1 MNDKY
6 SLKIIQSGKTQQVKI
21 LREGAGIAG
30 QAVVLK
36 VADGARLQLVKA
48 VTLVSPDKIE
58 LKRVG
63 KDLHLALPGGD
74 LSAPDLIV
82 EDYFAVAG
90 ASLQGRTIDGEWMT
104 YDTASLVQSQ
114 SLNTSATP
122 EAAAWSDAP
131 VVQRE
136 VIAALDG
143 GSPLWKSPWAWVGGL
158 AVAAGGGGGGTA
170 VTGASPQAV
179 ISKYSSGGTT
189 TAPTEKNYTD
199 LGVILPTIS
208 GMTSAAVL
216 DAMNA
221 LVASKTEADVSGAAA
236 LNTLALSLQTAYAKI
251 LAEANGTAVDATPNV
266 NPTVADYASVGV
278 VLSSKTKTLELLDS
292 ALGELLTS
300 DVNTVAQLKVLAT
313 TAGDVM
319 LLAAG
324 DAATQTD
331 TQLVVGLNALLK
343 TTYVSMQNIG
353 AIKATITTTADD
365 GSAVDTVA
373 ELKTI
378 AATQVL
384 KDYANATNGS
394 GISVT
399 PTLAIYKDA
408 GVKALKTLS
417 ETTASGDIDATGAT
431 SAATI
436 FGSAWLIA
444 LNSALDYQVGDS
456 TFSIAK
462 LQAIA
467 DSYYRILSEADGVVN
482 STTNV
487 DVYPGVADGAG
498 SYAGTNDPSATDYT
512 NIGVTVGNTKSID
525 LLNDYVGLSQKTAVD
540 TIDELNVAAKAAY
553 NVMYQAGMRDAVA
566 SGTAPAVYATDAE
579 WVAGLTALGISGVNT
594 NNIAAVK
601 TAIAGHVD
609 GTAVDSVQELKDLLK
624 EPIALQVFKDYAN
637 ATNGVGVTTIP
648 TLTTYKDAGI
658 KAFASLNE
666 TTPSADIDSPT
677 LAGTLGVTS
686 STVWLSALNTAL
698 DKLDGT
704 TLDKAK
710 IQAMVN
716 SYYRILAEADNA
728 TNNVDVYPNIADG
741 AGSYAGTNDP
751 SATDYTNI
759 GATVGNAKSVDLLN
773 DFVGLSA
780 DAAVDTVD
788 EINAAA
794 KAAYNVMYQ
803 AGMRDAVA
811 SGTAPAVYAT
821 DAEWVAGLT
830 ALGISGLN
838 TNNIAA
844 VKTVIAAGHADGT
857 AVDTMQELKDLIKEP
872 IALQVLKD
880 YANATNGVGVT
891 TIPTLA
897 TYKDIGIDAPTNLT
911 ATTRIAVDDPS
922 VLMWLGTGNA
932 TAVTSAVWLSALNTA
947 LDKLDGT
954 TLDKTTIQTMVNSYY
969 RILAEA
975 DGVVNTTTNTQVSTS
990 NNDPLASD
998 YTNIGATVGNPKS
1011 VDLLN
1016 DFVGLSADAA
1026 VDTVDE
1032 INAAAKA
1039 AYNVMVLAQV
1049 KNASGALDT
1058 IAAAGS
1064 SVPAI
1069 YSTTDGNAEWIA
1081 GLNTLLGLNTAT
1093 GVNSNNIVVV
1103 KNAIAG
1109 TASLGTAN
1117 DGVEVDTVAKL
1128 HGYLSLVRLQNFTD
1142 DTAAIGSKF
1151 MATPTL
1157 DDWNA
1162 LGLTANTSLSDATRF
1177 SLNQAVYWKTANPTN
1192 GLAALNSALDTFA
1205 GSALGTFNGS
1215 SLSQTVA
1222 QDLVNSYGRILQEA
1236 DGSRATNT
1244 DVSKVG
1250 GLANSDAI
1258 EQDLINIGV
1267 KYAGTNGGVT
1277 SADTGI
1283 YYLRAGELLASSIGS
1298 LSSTAVDTVS
1308 ELNALTDIAVNVMKQ
1323 ARGDAVSY
1331 TDDTQWVN
1339 ALSSLGI
1346 IGANTSNM
1354 TAIKTAILNT
1364 ADTGADVDSWDKLQA
1379 LVSEVRLNDYAAL
1392 NTGYTVPLITDYQAV
1407 VAIQNGASHY
1417 SDAKAAY
1424 LSYYNDAVNSQ
1435 STATAGSVADMVTN
1449 YTALLDSADGNR
1461 GTSAA
1466 PVSTATQAYTELNKI
1481 FGISLNGAAEASLL
1495 EDIVSGLTVSNISTV
1510 KQLSDLATTVNK
1522 IIQVAGGTSQTF
1534 TRTEFTNL
1542 GLTDGNN
1549 HTFSEWNSSTGD
1561 YWVKTSTFAKF
1572 IANTPTNAWSI
1583 GGAGGASHVDTWQEL
1598 QNLATQAVLNG

>member
-30 QAVVLK
+30 QAAVIKVV
-36 VADGARLQLVKA
+36 DGARLQLVKA

-90 ASLQGRTIDGEWMT
+90 VSLQGRTIDGEWMT

-122 EAAAWSDAP
+122 EVAALSDAP

-143 GSPLWKSPWAWVGGL
+143 GSPLWKSPWAWGGGL
-158 AVAAGGGGGGTA
+158 AVAAGAGGGGGGA
-170 VTGASPQAV
+170 ATGASPQAV
-179 ISKYSSGGTT
+179 ISRYSSGGTT
-189 TAPTEKNYTD
+189 TAPTEKNYAD

-221 LVASKTEADVSGAAA
+221 LVASKVAADVSGAAA
-236 LNTLALSLQTAYAKI
+236 LNALALSLQTAYAKI
-251 LAEANGTAVDATPNV
+251 LAEANGTAVDATSNV

-292 ALGELLTS
+292 ALGELFTS

-324 DAATQTD
+324 DVATQTD
-331 TQLVVGLNALLK
+331 TQLVIGLNALLK

-353 AIKATITTTADD
+353 AIKATIATTADD
-365 GSAVDTVA
+365 GSAVGTVA

-378 AATQVL
+378 AAIQVL
-384 KDYANATNGS
+384 KGYANATNGS

-417 ETTASGDIDATGAT
+417 ETTASGDIDATGTT

-456 TFSIAK
+456 TFSMAK

-467 DSYYRILSEADGVVN
+467 DSYYRLLSEADGVVN

-487 DVYPGVADGAG
+487 DVYPGVADGSS

-540 TIDELNVAAKAAY
+540 TVDELNVAAKAAY
-553 NVMYQAGMRDAVA
+553 NVMYQAGMRDASA

-601 TAIAGHVD
+601 TAI
-609 GTAVDSVQELKDLLK
+609 
-624 EPIALQVFKDYAN
+624 
-637 ATNGVGVTTIP
+637 
-648 TLTTYKDAGI
+648 
-658 KAFASLNE
+658 
-666 TTPSADIDSPT
+666 
-677 LAGTLGVTS
+677 
-686 STVWLSALNTAL
+686 
-698 DKLDGT
+698 
-704 TLDKAK
+704 
-710 IQAMVN
+710 
-716 SYYRILAEADNA
+716 
-728 TNNVDVYPNIADG
+728 
-741 AGSYAGTNDP
+741 
-751 SATDYTNI
+751 
-759 GATVGNAKSVDLLN
+759 
-773 DFVGLSA
+773 
-780 DAAVDTVD
+780 
-788 EINAAA
+788 
-794 KAAYNVMYQ
+794 
-803 AGMRDAVA
+803 
-811 SGTAPAVYAT
+811 
-821 DAEWVAGLT
+821 
-830 ALGISGLN
+830 
-838 TNNIAA
+838 
-844 VKTVIAAGHADGT
+844 AGHADGT

-891 TIPTLA
+891 TIPTLT
-897 TYKDIGIDAPTNLT
+897 TYKDVGIDAPTNLT

-998 YTNIGATVGNPKS
+998 YTNIGATVGNAKS

-1016 DFVGLSADAA
+1016 DFVGLSADAS

-1032 INAAAKA
+1032 IKAAAKA

-1049 KNASGALDT
+1049 KNASGGLDT
-1058 IAAAGS
+1058 TAAAGG

-1069 YSTTDGNAEWIA
+1069 YSTTDNNAEWIA
-1081 GLNTLLGLNTAT
+1081 GLNTLLSLNTTT
-1093 GVNSNNIVVV
+1093 GVNSNNIVAV

-1109 TASLGTAN
+1109 TASLGTTN

-1128 HGYLSLVRLQNFTD
+1128 HGYLSWVRLQNFTD

-1151 MATPTL
+1151 MAAPTL

-1267 KYAGTNGGVT
+1267 KYAGANGGVT

-1308 ELNALTDIAVNVMKQ
+1308 ELNALTDVAVNVMKQ

-1354 TAIKTAILNT
+1354 TAIQTAILGT
-1364 ADTGADVDSWDKLQA
+1364 ADTGAEVDSWDKLQA

-1392 NTGYTVPLITDYQAV
+1392 ATGYTVPLITDYQAV
-1407 VAIQNGASHY
+1407 VAMQNGASHY

-1435 STATAGSVADMVTN
+1435 SMANAGSVADMVTN

-1522 IIQVAGGTSQTF
+1522 IIQVAGGAFQTF
-1534 TRTEFTNL
+1534 TRAEFTNL
-1542 GLTDGNN
+1542 GLTDGSN
-1549 HTFSEWNSSTGD
+1549 HTFIDSNSSTND
-1561 YWVKTSTFAKF
+1561 YWVKTSTFTKF
-1572 IANTPTNAWSI
+1572 IANTSANAWSI
-1583 GGAGGASHVDTWQEL
+1583 GGAGGAGYVDTWQEL

>member
-221 LVASKTEADVSGAAA
+221 LVASKTAADVSGAAA

-353 AIKATITTTADD
+353 AIKAIITTTSDD

-417 ETTASGDIDATGAT
+417 ETTASGDIDATGTT

-788 EINAAA
+788 
-794 KAAYNVMYQ
+794 
-803 AGMRDAVA
+803 
-811 SGTAPAVYAT
+811 
-821 DAEWVAGLT
+821 
-830 ALGISGLN
+830 
-838 TNNIAA
+838 
-844 VKTVIAAGHADGT
+844 
-857 AVDTMQELKDLIKEP
+857 
-872 IALQVLKD
+872 
-880 YANATNGVGVT
+880 
-891 TIPTLA
+891 
-897 TYKDIGIDAPTNLT
+897 
-911 ATTRIAVDDPS
+911 
-922 VLMWLGTGNA
+922 
-932 TAVTSAVWLSALNTA
+932 
-947 LDKLDGT
+947 
-954 TLDKTTIQTMVNSYY
+954 
-969 RILAEA
+969 
-975 DGVVNTTTNTQVSTS
+975 
-990 NNDPLASD
+990 
-998 YTNIGATVGNPKS
+998 
-1011 VDLLN
+1011 
-1016 DFVGLSADAA
+1016 
-1026 VDTVDE
+1026 
-1032 INAAAKA
+1032 
-1039 AYNVMVLAQV
+1039 
-1049 KNASGALDT
+1049 
-1058 IAAAGS
+1058 
-1064 SVPAI
+1064 
-1069 YSTTDGNAEWIA
+1069 
-1081 GLNTLLGLNTAT
+1081 
-1093 GVNSNNIVVV
+1093 
-1103 KNAIAG
+1103 
-1109 TASLGTAN
+1109 
-1117 DGVEVDTVAKL
+1117 
-1128 HGYLSLVRLQNFTD
+1128 
-1142 DTAAIGSKF
+1142 
-1151 MATPTL
+1151 
-1157 DDWNA
+1157 
-1162 LGLTANTSLSDATRF
+1162 
-1177 SLNQAVYWKTANPTN
+1177 
-1192 GLAALNSALDTFA
+1192 
-1205 GSALGTFNGS
+1205 
-1215 SLSQTVA
+1215 
-1222 QDLVNSYGRILQEA
+1222 
-1236 DGSRATNT
+1236 
-1244 DVSKVG
+1244 
-1250 GLANSDAI
+1250 
-1258 EQDLINIGV
+1258 
-1267 KYAGTNGGVT
+1267 
-1277 SADTGI
+1277 
-1283 YYLRAGELLASSIGS
+1283 
-1298 LSSTAVDTVS
+1298 
-1308 ELNALTDIAVNVMKQ
+1308 
-1323 ARGDAVSY
+1323 
-1331 TDDTQWVN
+1331 
-1339 ALSSLGI
+1339 
-1346 IGANTSNM
+1346 
-1354 TAIKTAILNT
+1354 
-1364 ADTGADVDSWDKLQA
+1364 
-1379 LVSEVRLNDYAAL
+1379 
-1392 NTGYTVPLITDYQAV
+1392 
-1407 VAIQNGASHY
+1407 
-1417 SDAKAAY
+1417 
-1424 LSYYNDAVNSQ
+1424 
-1435 STATAGSVADMVTN
+1435 
-1449 YTALLDSADGNR
+1449 
-1461 GTSAA
+1461 
-1466 PVSTATQAYTELNKI
+1466 
-1481 FGISLNGAAEASLL
+1481 
-1495 EDIVSGLTVSNISTV
+1495 
-1510 KQLSDLATTVNK
+1510 
-1522 IIQVAGGTSQTF
+1522 
-1534 TRTEFTNL
+1534 
-1542 GLTDGNN
+1542 
-1549 HTFSEWNSSTGD
+1549 
-1561 YWVKTSTFAKF
+1561 
-1572 IANTPTNAWSI
+1572 
-1583 GGAGGASHVDTWQEL
+1583 
-1598 QNLATQAVLNG
+1598 